1 MTLRSGPAAETG
13 GVPDTATRL
22 FLRFRDRR
30 DGRALARLFDRAAPE
45 LLAVAVHLAPD
56 VASAEDL
63 VQATFVA
70 AIEGAERFDAAR
82 EVKPWL
88 FGILAREAAKAR
100 RRAARVVDP
109 GSALREDVEPS
120 PLDTSATREVHELVD
135 QALGRLPEHD
145 RAVLVPYLTEGLSA
159 VEIARRAGG
168 VAGPSAAH
176 VRVRIGRGLAR
187 LRAILPRGL
196 ALGAVGLAAPRGHAA
211 VRSAVLQR
219 AGVDA
224 PLGVAGLVA
233 ISSLGAVALSKS
245 LAFVS
250 VAAVALFVWTTSG
263 GEDVPYSPTIAT
275 DTTLQV
281 ARLEVPTEAN
291 EGAAPIG
298 ARTRVV
304 AAVESA
310 AQSGFASPSVAAPDA
325 SVRGRVVD
333 AEGRPV
339 PGARLVLS
347 DTEGVAWEGIVIGDP
362 TDANGDFDLGR
373 EFQTGQVR
381 ARHPEYVTSTKVVI
395 VPGEHLELRMRGPA
409 ARLVVH
415 VTDKEGDP
423 VTGATVRVGVGSL
436 PYEVWVTDQDGA
448 TDDAGLAELA
458 GLEPG
463 WSPVTVRALGFVQ
476 MDTRVALQAGV
487 AKTLELSLERGR
499 RVIGR
504 VSFTGGARPKG
515 VQAVVRLRIDSPR
528 INLWVQADAD
538 GAFELSGIPWSG
550 IRSTPPTYVHT
561 LQVIASATGFE
572 SAILDLPEGGSRE
585 TVWNPTLVP
594 SRAIAGRVVDAR
606 GVGLA
611 DWHVRLHS
619 AGGQDDPSDSVSPFI
634 HWIGGDVHTA
644 PDGSFS
650 LPGPSDSPV
659 HVSAWVPD
667 GPIWA
672 GPTIVARDVTEGTH
686 DLELRVGDDVR
697 ATGIVRGRF
706 ECETNGRTL
715 EVKLTVRKAGSSFG
729 GYVDVAADGR
739 FELEHVPPGRYSL
752 DFVVGGIA
760 LVAREEAVVG
770 PDVVID
776 LGDVR
781 VADAGLAKI
790 AIVGPDTPLR
800 GTFGWSF
807 KSPATGPGSYGGS
820 GAPPDSLTLPG
831 GVYELELN
839 ASHYF
844 SAPVRF
850 HVVPNGETT
859 VEVTVEPAT
868 LATFRFVPA
877 DGGTLVYPLQV
888 VVIDQASGHE
898 LGRSEVAS
906 GEPVALDIDPV
917 VCRIEATDAAGR
929 RGGLTGYLTGKSQ
942 RRGLVRDIMLKK

>member
-100 RRAARVVDP
+100 RRAARAIDP
-109 GSALREDVEPS
+109 ASGLREDVEPS
-120 PLDTSATREVHELVD
+120 PLDTSATREVHELVVH
-135 QALGRLPEHD
+135 ALGRLSEHD

-196 ALGAVGLAAPRGHAA
+196 ALGAVGLAAPRGHTA

-224 PLGVAGLVA
+224 PIGVAGLVA
-233 ISSLGAVALSKS
+233 VSSLGAVALSKS

-263 GEDVPYSPTIAT
+263 GEDVPHSPTIAT

-281 ARLEVPTEAN
+281 ARLEVPKDAN

-298 ARTRVV
+298 ARTSVV
-304 AAVESA
+304 TAVESA
-310 AQSGFASPSVAAPDA
+310 APSGFVSSPIAASDA
-325 SVRGRVVD
+325 GVRGRVVD

-339 PGARLVLS
+339 PDARLVLS
-347 DTEGVAWEGIVIGDP
+347 DADDRAHEGNIGEP
-362 TDANGDFDLGR
+362 TDANGEFDLGG
-373 EFQTGQVR
+373 ELLAGQIR
-381 ARHPEYVTSTKVVI
+381 ARHPEHVTSTKVVI
-395 VPGEHLELRMRGPA
+395 VPGEHHELRMRGPA
-409 ARLVVH
+409 ARLIVH

-423 VTGATVRVGVGSL
+423 VAGATVRVGSL
-436 PYEVWVTDQDGA
+436 PHEVWVTDQVGV
-448 TDDAGLAELA
+448 TDDAGRAELA

-463 WSPVTVRALGFVQ
+463 WSPVTVREIGFVQ
-476 MDTRVALQAGV
+476 MDTRVALQAGA

-504 VSFTGGARPKG
+504 VSFAGGARPEG
-515 VQAVVRLRIDSPR
+515 VRAVVQLRIDSPR
-528 INLWVQADAD
+528 INLWVQADVD
-538 GAFELSGIPWSG
+538 GAFELGGIPYSG
-550 IRSTPPTYVHT
+550 IRSTPPTYVHS
-561 LQVIASATGFE
+561 LQVVASAIGFE
-572 SAILDLPEGGSRE
+572 SAILDLLEGGSIE
-585 TVWNPTLVP
+585 TVWNPTLAP
-594 SRAIAGRVVDAR
+594 SRAIAGRVIDER

-619 AGGQDDPSDSVSPFI
+619 AGGQVDPDDSVSPFI
-634 HWIGGDVHTA
+634 HWIGGEVRTA

-650 LPGPSDSPV
+650 LPGPSDSAV

-672 GPTIVARDVTEGTH
+672 GPTIVARDVTEGNH
-686 DLELRVGDDVR
+686 DLELRVADDVR

-706 ECETNGRTL
+706 VCETNGRTL
-715 EVKLTVRKAGSSFG
+715 EVKLTVRKAGASFG
-729 GYVDVAADGR
+729 GYVDIAADGR
-739 FELEHVPPGRYSL
+739 FELGHVPPGRYSL
-752 DFVVGGIA
+752 DFVASGIA
-760 LVAREEAVVG
+760 LVARVEATVG
-770 PDVVID
+770 PNEVVD

-790 AIVGPDTPLR
+790 ALVGPDTPLR
-800 GTFGWSF
+800 GTLGWSF
-807 KSPATGPGSYGGS
+807 KSLATGPGSYGGS
-820 GAPPDSLTLPG
+820 GAPPDSLILPG
-831 GVYELELN
+831 GEYELELN

-844 SAPVRF
+844 SAPARF

-868 LATFRFVPA
+868 LAKFRFVA
-877 DGGTLVYPLQV
+877 AEGDALVYPLQV
-888 VVIDQASGHE
+888 FVLDQNSNQE
-898 LGRSEVAS
+898 LARREVAS
-906 GEPVALDIDPV
+906 EGPVTIDIDPV
-917 VCRIEATDAAGR
+917 ACRIEATDAAGR
-929 RGGLTGYLTGKSQ
+929 RGELTNWFTAKYQPRGK
-942 RRGLVRDIMLKK
+942 VWDIELHE

>member
-1 MTLRSGPAAETG
+1 
-13 GVPDTATRL
+13 VPDSATRL
-22 FLRFRDRR
+22 YLRFRDRR

-109 GSALREDVEPS
+109 GSALREDIEPS
-120 PLDTSATREVHELVD
+120 PLDSSATREVHELVVH
-135 QALGRLPEHD
+135 ALGRLPQHD

-224 PLGVAGLVA
+224 PIGALGLVA

-250 VAAVALFVWTTSG
+250 VAAVALFVWTSSD
-263 GEDVPYSPTIAT
+263 GENLPHSPILAT

-304 AAVESA
+304 TAVESA
-310 AQSGFASPSVAAPDA
+310 TASSFASPSVTASDP

-347 DTEGVAWEGIVIGDP
+347 DSEGVAWEGIVTGDP

-373 EFQTGQVR
+373 ELQTGQVR
-381 ARHPEYVTSTKVVI
+381 ARHPEHVTSTKVVI

-415 VTDKEGDP
+415 VTDKEGEP
-423 VTGATVRVGVGSL
+423 VMGATVRVGSL
-436 PYEVWVTDQDGA
+436 PHEVWVTDQVG
-448 TDDAGLAELA
+448 TTNDAGRADLA

-463 WSPVTVRALGFVQ
+463 WSPITVHALGFVQ
-476 MDTRVALQAGV
+476 MDTRVALQAGA

-504 VSFTGGARPKG
+504 VGFAGGARPEG
-515 VQAVVRLRIDSPR
+515 VRAVVQLRIDSPR
-528 INLWVQADAD
+528 MNLWVQADAD
-538 GAFELSGIPWSG
+538 GAFELGGIPWSG

-572 SAILDLPEGGSRE
+572 SAILDLPEGGSSE
-585 TVWNPTLVP
+585 IEWNPTLAP
-594 SRAIAGRVVDAR
+594 SRAIAGRVVDER

-619 AGGQDDPSDSVSPFI
+619 AGGQHDPDDSVSPFI
-634 HWIGGDVHTA
+634 HWIGGEVRTA

-650 LPGPSDSPV
+650 LPGPSESSG

-667 GPIWA
+667 GPLWV
-672 GPTIVARDVTEGTH
+672 GPTIVAQDVSPGTH
-686 DLELRVGDDVR
+686 DLELRVGDEVR
-697 ATGIVRGRF
+697 ATGTVRGRF
-706 ECETNGRTL
+706 SCGTNGRALDVTL
-715 EVKLTVRKAGSSFG
+715 TIWKAGSSFG
-729 GYVDVAADGR
+729 GNAAIAADGQ

-752 DFVVGGIA
+752 KFVVGGIA
-760 LVAREEAVVG
+760 LVARAEAVVG
-770 PDVVID
+770 PNEVVD

-781 VADAGLAKI
+781 VADAGRAKI
-790 AIVGPDTPLR
+790 VIVGPDTPLR

-831 GVYELELN
+831 GEYELELN

-859 VEVTVEPAT
+859 VEVTLEPAT
-868 LATFRFVPA
+868 LATFRFVAA
-877 DGGTLVYPLQV
+877 DGGELGYPLQV
-888 VVIDQASGHE
+888 VAFDVVNGLE
-898 LGRSEVAS
+898 LVRSEVTS
-906 GEPVALDIDPV
+906 EGQVVLDIEPVA
-917 VCRIEATDAAGR
+917 CRIEATDAAGR
-929 RGGLTGYLTGKSQ
+929 RGELSTWFTAKYQPRGK
-942 RRGLVRDIMLKK
+942 VWDIELHK